1 MTAMSRRRP
10 PGRSPDEGASH
21 IARLLDIIAPHP
33 FEATPGRRVPPHKSC
48 AQLALGAKFE
58 GAHPV
63 AAEKLIQTV
72 NSPPVGYAF
81 G

>member
-1 MTAMSRRRP
+1 MDLP
-10 PGRSPDEGASH
+10 SPRVRADGND
-21 IARLLDIIAPHP
+21 L
-33 FEATPGRRVPPHKSC
+33 ATRW
-48 AQLALGAKFE
+48 A
-58 GAHPV
+58 V